1 MLQIYWEQK
10 QKGENTWTEE
20 TKIILQYSECF
31 KMLQCRFHGK
41 FSLLKTQYIH
51 LFFQA
56 SLIVTS
62 TFTNP
67 RTPGGWG
74 WLPEAAMLTQ
84 HLFSLEMATNIS
96 RIAFSV
102 LILFL
107 PKKPNS

>member
-51 LFFQA
+51 LFFSGIINCHEHFYKPQNSWGLGLASRGGHAYPA
-56 SLIVTS
+56 SLQS
-62 TFTNP
+62 RNGHKYFKNS
-67 RTPGGWG
+67 
-74 WLPEAAMLTQ
+74 
-84 HLFSLEMATNIS
+84 LFCINSLSSKET
-96 RIAFSV
+96 
-102 LILFL
+102 
-107 PKKPNS
+107 